1 MPQQAHR
8 IRQII
13 DSLCQRE
20 KGVVYQNPNV
30 RDDCIGTKNSIFDL
44 SSSHLIDRPGILN
57 GMVKK
62 AHKNLKNLETEAEF
76 SGNSFLA
83 GQKAFIQPK
92 PPIKTNIDSKRMNL
106 NS

>member
-57 GMVKK
+57 GMVKN
-62 AHKNLKNLETEAEF
+62 AEIVFVLLKETE
-76 SGNSFLA
+76 S
-83 GQKAFIQPK
+83 
-92 PPIKTNIDSKRMNL
+92 NIL
-106 NS
+106 LFFWWHL